1 MVGVYGFD
9 SQKQIHYINELFKVE
24 TTTAGKTIIEI
35 SSSELG
41 GSISDW
47 FITAVI
53 YSHLTPGTPTNNF
66 NAELPIYSKVST
78 TQKIMVSI
86 DETKGDTVCILLQKA
101 KALS

>member
-9 SQKQIHYINELFKVE
+9 NQKQKHLINEIFKVE

-47 FITAVI
+47 FVTAVI
-53 YSHLTPGTPTNNF
+53 YSHITPGTPTSSF
-66 NAELPIYSKVST
+66 NAELPIYSKVAST
-78 TQKIMVSI
+78 NKIMVSI
-86 DETKGDTVCILLQKA
+86 DDTKGDNVSILLQKA
-101 KALS
+101 KTLS

>member
-47 FITAVI
+47 FVIAVI
-53 YSHLTPGTPTNNF
+53 YSHITPGTPTTSF
-66 NAELPIYSKVST
+66 NAELPVYSKVAT
-78 TQKIMVSI
+78 TNKIMVNI
-86 DETKGDTVCILLQKA
+86 DDTKGDNVSILLQKA
-101 KALS
+101 KTLS